1 MDILVDKEYR
11 NQIVESKSKFIAILV
26 PIIQKDDYIKV
37 LDNVKKEFDDASH
50 YCYAMR
56 YKGFAKCSDDKEPSG
71 TAGRPILVSLER
83 KNIDCAVLIVVRYFG
98 GTKLGAGRLLR
109 MYVKS
114 ASSVIDKFLKR

>member
-1 MDILVDKEYR
+1 MEVTIDKEYR
-11 NQIVESKSKFIAILV
+11 YQIIESKSKFIAVLV
-26 PIIQKDDYIKV
+26 PIIQKDDYLQVIE
-37 LDNVKKEFDDASH
+37 NIKKEFTNASH

-56 YKGFAKCSDDKEPSG
+56 FKGYAKCSDDKEPSG

-114 ASSVIDKFLKR
+114 ASGVIDKFLNK